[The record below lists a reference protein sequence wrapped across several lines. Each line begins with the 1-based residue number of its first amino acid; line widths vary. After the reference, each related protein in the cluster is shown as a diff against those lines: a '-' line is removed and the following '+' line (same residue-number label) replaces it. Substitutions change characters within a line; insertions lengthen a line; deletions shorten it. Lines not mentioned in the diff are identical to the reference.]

1 MRSDNRSLN
10 ELLNFPLNYTLF
22 MGSSSFVLSFPPS
35 LIPVQCRLLG
45 SHFRP
50 QVVAFNYAD
59 NHGVSESLNGDY
71 ICWKSSSFSFSTVL
85 LFASWKLSSFP
96 HTPIISLSLQVHI
109 VAVTF
114 ASQFRCIFIL
124 LLISFGGLT
133 HIKKERIS
141 LAGWLVGVVAESH
154 SQRFPLWS
162 RRTRLTGS

>member
-22 MGSSSFVLSFPPS
+22 MGSSSFVLSFLLS

-71 ICWKSSSFSFSTVL
+71 ICWKSSSFFFSVCQLEVVFFSSHPHHISSITSAHSCGYFCIAVPVHLHPAPHL
-85 LFASWKLSSFP
+85 LW
-96 HTPIISLSLQVHI
+96 
-109 VAVTF
+109 
-114 ASQFRCIFIL
+114 
-124 LLISFGGLT
+124 
-133 HIKKERIS
+133 
-141 LAGWLVGVVAESH
+141 WAEEEEK
-154 SQRFPLWS
+154 
-162 RRTRLTGS
+162 

>member
-71 ICWKSSSFSFSTVL
+71 ICWKSSSFSFSTAL

-124 LLISFGGLT
+124 LLISFGEL
-133 HIKKERIS
+133 RRRRS
-141 LAGWLVGVVAESH
+141 S
-154 SQRFPLWS
+154 S
-162 RRTRLTGS
+162 RDEH